1 METMIMLCFYGF
13 LAGLA
18 VLFIGFGVKKQTAPR
33 IAQMMAAAGGTISAC
48 CFFMIL
54 CLGYLSTLFF

>member
-48 CFFMIL
+48 C
-54 CLGYLSTLFF
+54 LFAGGV